1 MNTNPVARN
10 SSKIQHKKN
19 AFILATQVTA
29 CVFICLLIL
38 LTSCSGDSAT
48 TDVEPIEATGLIEG
62 EEITIASEVG
72 GAIAETGV
80 QEGDLVHAG
89 DVLVRLDDT
98 LLQAQLAEAQ
108 AQVKTAQAERDRV
121 AVGPRP
127 GEIAA
132 ARAAVASAQATRD
145 GALQAWHNAITAR
158 DNPQEL
164 EGRIVALRA
173 ELEVAGYQE
182 EQTRLELQAAE
193 LKRDQTQEGSDA
205 RRAQEAQVRAAQ
217 AKLDAAQ
224 AAHDGAQAQLY
235 QLYAIRNNP
244 LLAEA
249 QVHAAGDRYSIAAA
263 ELRLAQAQLAE
274 LEAGPSDAEIAVAEA
289 SVRQAQA
296 AAGILAAQQNLLSL
310 VAPNDG
316 LVSGKIA
323 HQGEVVLAGA
333 PLLTIARLNPL
344 QLTLYIPANQ
354 IGRVKLGQPVEVQVD
369 SFPAQVFRGEVIYIS
384 PRAEFTPRSVQTQEE
399 RVNVVFAVR
408 VHLPND
414 DGLLKPGMPA
424 DAVVQTQ

>member
-1 MNTNPVARN
+1 
-10 SSKIQHKKN
+10 
-19 AFILATQVTA
+19 
-29 CVFICLLIL
+29 
-38 LTSCSGDSAT
+38 
-48 TDVEPIEATGLIEG
+48 
-62 EEITIASEVG
+62 
-72 GAIAETGV
+72 
-80 QEGDLVHAG
+80 
-89 DVLVRLDDT
+89 
-98 LLQAQLAEAQ
+98 
-108 AQVKTAQAERDRV
+108 
-121 AVGPRP
+121 
-127 GEIAA
+127 
-132 ARAAVASAQATRD
+132 
-145 GALQAWHNAITAR
+145 
-158 DNPQEL
+158 
-164 EGRIVALRA
+164 
-173 ELEVAGYQE
+173 
-182 EQTRLELQAAE
+182 
-193 LKRDQTQEGSDA
+193 
-205 RRAQEAQVRAAQ
+205 
-217 AKLDAAQ
+217 
-224 AAHDGAQAQLY
+224 
-235 QLYAIRNNP
+235 
-244 LLAEA
+244 
-249 QVHAAGDRYSIAAA
+249 
-263 ELRLAQAQLAE
+263 LRLAQAQLAE

-333 PLLTIARLNPL
+333 PMLTIARLNPL